1 MAGGG
6 RSVTGAAVVAH
17 GRIFALTAA
26 VAGVSGVVAAWAG
39 LPVPWLLGA
48 LFGTAGLAL
57 AGVRMALPGPVKP
70 TTHAAIGLILGASI
84 TPETFA
90 RAAQWPLSLA
100 VMSVGMI
107 IVTCAAALY
116 YTRIAGYDRLT
127 AAAASLTGG
136 LTNIVS
142 IAIDLGAHP
151 ASTVI
156 GQLFR
161 LTAVVVILPLGYTI
175 WLGTAPDLPRAAPVL
190 VQSGANLWVI
200 LLAWPA
206 YALAHRLHLPVADM
220 MGPLLASAV
229 CAMFGQALV
238 LPVWSLAAVFAA
250 VGALIGIR
258 FYGLH
263 AASLIRTGG
272 HAAMAT
278 LILLACSALLAYP
291 FAKATGVPYHVAL
304 LAVAPGGV
312 AEIAIL
318 ATILGMDPVFVT
330 FHQIFRNIILNAL
343 APVVLSRLRRRPHAD

>member
-1 MAGGG
+1 MTA
-6 RSVTGAAVVAH
+6 AAVVAH
-17 GRIFALTAA
+17 GRTFALTAA
-26 VAGVSGVVAAWAG
+26 VALVSGAVAAWGG

-48 LFGTAGLAL
+48 LFGTAALAL
-57 AGVRMALPGPVKP
+57 AGVRMDLPGPVKP
-70 TTHAAIGLILGASI
+70 VAHGAIGLILGASI

-90 RAAQWPLSLA
+90 RAAQWPLSLV
-100 VMSVGMI
+100 VMTAGMI
-107 IVTCAAALY
+107 LVTCAAALY
-116 YTRIAGYDRLT
+116 YARIAGYDRLT
-127 AAAASLTGG
+127 AVAASLTGG
-136 LTNIVS
+136 LTNVVS
-142 IAIDLGAHP
+142 VAIDLGAHP

-161 LTAVVVILPLGYTI
+161 LTAVVAILPLGYAI
-175 WLGTAPDLPRAAPVL
+175 WLGTAADVPDAAPAL
-190 VQSGANLWVI
+190 VHSGANLWVI

-206 YALAHRLHLPVADM
+206 YALSRRMHLPVADM

-229 CAMFGQALV
+229 CAMLGYALV
-238 LPVWSLAAVFAA
+238 LPVWALAAIFAA

-258 FYGLH
+258 FYGLR

-272 HAAMAT
+272 HAVMAT

-291 FAKATGVPYHVAL
+291 VSQAAGVPYHVAL

-330 FHQIFRNIILNAL
+330 FHQIFRNIVLNAL
-343 APVVLSRLRRRPHAD
+343 APVVLSRLRRRPHDVR

>member
-1 MAGGG
+1 MT
-6 RSVTGAAVVAH
+6 VTAVVAN

-26 VAGVSGVVAAWAG
+26 VAVFSGNVAAWVG

-48 LFGTAGLAL
+48 LFGTAALAL

-70 TTHAAIGLILGASI
+70 ATHAAIGLILGASI
-84 TPETFA
+84 TPETFD
-90 RAAQWPLSLA
+90 RVAQWPLSLA
-100 VMSVGMI
+100 LMSVGMI
-107 IVTCAAALY
+107 IMTCATALY
-116 YTRIAGYDRLT
+116 YVRVAGYDRLT

-136 LTNIVS
+136 LTNVVS
-142 IAIDLGAHP
+142 IAIDLGANP
-151 ASTVI
+151 ANTVI

-161 LTAVVVILPLGYTI
+161 LTAIVVIMPLGYTV
-175 WLGTAPDLPRAAPVL
+175 WLGTAPDVSRTAPGIVL
-190 VQSGANLWVI
+190 SSANLWVI

-206 YALAHRLHLPVADM
+206 YALARRLHLPVADM

-229 CAMFGQALV
+229 CAMLGNALV
-238 LPVWSLAAVFAA
+238 LPVWAVGTVFAA

-263 AASLIRTGG
+263 AASLLRAGG

-278 LILLACSALLAYP
+278 LILLTCSALLAYP
-291 FAKATGVPYHVAL
+291 FAQAAGVPYSVAL

-312 AEIAIL
+312 AEIAIM

-330 FHQIFRNIILNAL
+330 FHQIFRNLILNAL
-343 APVVLSRLRRRPHAD
+343 APAVLTRLRHRPHAD

>member
-1 MAGGG
+1 MAGL
-6 RSVTGAAVVAH
+6 ALFAH
-17 GRIFALTAA
+17 GKTFATTAA
-26 VAGVSGVVAAWAG
+26 VAILSGATATWAG
-39 LPVPWLLGA
+39 MPVPWLLGA

-57 AGVRMALPGPVKP
+57 AGVRMALPRPVKP
-70 TTHAAIGLILGASI
+70 LTHAAIGLILGASI
-84 TPETFA
+84 TPETFT

-107 IVTCAAALY
+107 IVTCAAAIY

-127 AAAASLTGG
+127 AAASSLTGG
-136 LTNIVS
+136 LTNVVS

-175 WLGTAPDLPRAAPVL
+175 WLGTAPDLPRVTPML

-206 YALAHRLHLPVADM
+206 YALANRLHLPVADM

-229 CAMFGQALV
+229 CAMYGQALV
-238 LPVWSLAAVFAA
+238 LPVWSVAAVFAA

-258 FYGLH
+258 FDGLH
-263 AASLIRTGG
+263 AASLMRTGG

-291 FAKATGVPYHVAL
+291 FGKLAGVPYHVAL

-330 FHQIFRNIILNAL
+330 FHQIFRNVMLNAL
-343 APVVLSRLRRRPHAD
+343 APVVLSRMRCKPDAD